1 MPEIHPFPCYCV
13 KPEWAVEVVTPPYDA
28 FSPAERA
35 AFVEDHPGNYLNVI
49 RSLDEFTGHRTLSLE
64 KLLEQNAENLREL
77 LIADKFSFCEE
88 PCLYLYRL
96 ISGEHEQTG
105 LVCEI
110 SVDAYAA
117 GQSVKVHEQTRREKE
132 DQLLAYMERV
142 GAASSPVCC
151 TYRHQAA
158 IDAEVRDLIQSR
170 EPLLDFQSVDGV
182 RHTVWRMADAE
193 RIQRMTSLFAALPVS
208 YLTDGHHR
216 AAVAWRYAQQER
228 LARNER
234 YTGEEP
240 FNFLLVAFFPDNQLR
255 ILPYNRCV
263 KGLNGLSKAEFLTR
277 LEAHFT
283 VTEFSPRP
291 TEGYLPDRPRRFACL
306 LGDNWY
312 DLLLRSEV
320 GIPDDPVQRL
330 DVSLLQRFILEPVLG
345 IREPRTDPRIGY
357 ISGASGEKGL
367 ENACRQGFAA
377 AFACYGMS
385 VQELIAVAEAG
396 QIMPPKSTW
405 FDPKARSGL
414 FVRMR
419 NGG

>member
-1 MPEIHPFPCYCV
+1 MPEIHPFSCYCV

-28 FSPAERA
+28 FSPAERS
-35 AFVEDHPGNYLNVI
+35 AFVEEHPGNYLNVI
-49 RSLDEFTGHRTLSLE
+49 RSLDEFEDQQAPSLE
-64 KLLEQNAENLREL
+64 RLLEQNAANLRNL
-77 LIADKFSFCEE
+77 LASGQFAWSEK

-117 GQSVKVHEQTRREKE
+117 GQAVKVHEQTRRDKE
-132 DQLLAYMERV
+132 DQLLAYMETV

-158 IDAEVRDLIQSR
+158 IDAVVRDVMQSQ
-170 EPLLDFQSVDGV
+170 EPRLDFQSVDGV
-182 RHTVWRMADAE
+182 RHTVWRIDQAG
-193 RIQRMTSLFAALPVS
+193 RMEQLASLFASIPVS

-228 LARNER
+228 QARNGR
-234 YTGEEP
+234 FTGQEP

-255 ILPYNRCV
+255 ILPYHRCV
-263 KGLNGLSKAEFLTR
+263 KGLNGLGRAEFLSR
-277 LEAHFT
+277 LEEYFT
-283 VTEFSPRP
+283 VTGFSRRP
-291 TEGYLPDRPRRFACL
+291 QAGYLPDRPRRFACL
-306 LGDNWY
+306 LDTDWY
-312 DLLLRSEV
+312 DLLLRPEV
-320 GIPDDPVQRL
+320 SVPEDPVQQL

-345 IREPRTDPRIGY
+345 IREARTDPRISY
-357 ISGASGEKGL
+357 ISGASGEQGL
-367 ENACRQGFAA
+367 ENAMRQGFDA

-396 QIMPPKSTW
+396 EVMPPKSTW

-419 NGG
+419 NEG

>member
-1 MPEIHPFPCYCV
+1 MPNIHPFSCYCV

-28 FSPAERA
+28 FSPEDRA
-35 AFVEDHPGNYLNVI
+35 AFVEQHPGNYLNVI
-49 RSLDEFTGHRTLSLE
+49 RSLEEFSDEQRVSLE
-64 KLLEQNAENLREL
+64 ALLEQNAANLRDL
-77 LIADKFSFCEE
+77 LTAGKFSWSEK

-110 SVDAYAA
+110 PVDAYAA
-117 GQSVKVHEQTRREKE
+117 GQAVKVHEQTRRDKE
-132 DQLLAYMERV
+132 DQLLAYMETV

-158 IDAEVRDLIQSR
+158 IDDQVQGLIQSR
-170 EPLLDFQSVDGV
+170 DPLLDFVTVDGV
-182 RHTVWRMADAE
+182 RHTVWRMDEAGRIE
-193 RIQRMTSLFAALPVS
+193 RMASLFAATPVS

-216 AAVAWRYAQQER
+216 AAVAWRYARQER
-228 LARNER
+228 QARNGR
-234 YTGEEP
+234 YTGKEP

-263 KGLNGLSKAEFLTR
+263 KGLNGLSKAEFLKG
-277 LEAHFT
+277 LEGHFI
-283 VTEFSPRP
+283 VNGLSVRP
-291 TEGYLPDRPRRFACL
+291 PAGYLPDRPRRFACL
-306 LGDNWY
+306 LGSDWY
-312 DLLLRSEV
+312 DLLLRPDVS
-320 GIPDDPVQRL
+320 IPDDPVQQL

-345 IREPRTDPRIGY
+345 IREARTDPRISY

-367 ENACRQGFAA
+367 ENAVRQGFDA
-377 AFACYGMS
+377 AFACFGMS

-396 QIMPPKSTW
+396 EVMPPKSTW

-419 NGG
+419 NEC